1 MDITGLDWRLG
12 GTARLRIGPNNAIT
26 DVAGI
31 RVGHAQR
38 IGGGWLSGSTVV
50 LGEAGVTAAVDAR
63 GGGTATR
70 ELAALDPTGVV
81 ERIHAVYLGGGSAYG
96 LDAAGGVMAG
106 LAERGLGFAVGSEP
120 THVVPIV
127 PSATLFD
134 LGRGGDFFARPD
146 AALAREALEA
156 AFAGPAGAAVAQ
168 GTVGAGTGAVASEI
182 RGGIG
187 TASVVLPGGGVVGA
201 IVAVNSA
208 GGTVNQRTGLPWGE
222 LFELTHDDGR
232 AEFGLTPPDAAARRR
247 ALEALEHLAGG
258 RLPMRPLNTTL
269 AVVATDVPL
278 SRGQLLRLA
287 GCAHDGMAR
296 AIRPIHTLSDGDVV
310 FTMSTGAGPWPP
322 AEGPLPS
329 MHASDQVNQVL
340 AAGADV
346 MARAIVHA
354 VLAADPVTTPLG
366 HVPSYRTM
374 YTGEGS

>member
-1 MDITGLDWRLG
+1 MDVTGLDWRLG
-12 GTARLRIGPNNAIT
+12 GTGRLRIGPRNAIT
-26 DVAGI
+26 DVTGI

-38 IGGGWLSGSTVV
+38 IGDGWLTGSTVV
-50 LGEAGVTAAVDAR
+50 FGGEAGVTATVDAR

-70 ELAALDPTGVV
+70 EIAALDPTGLV

-106 LAERGLGFAVGSEP
+106 LAERGLGFTVGPEP
-120 THVVPIV
+120 THVVPVV

-156 AFAGPAGAAVAQ
+156 ALAGPDNAPVVQ
-168 GTVGAGTGAVASEI
+168 GSVGAGTGAVASEI
-182 RGGIG
+182 RGGVG

-201 IVAVNSA
+201 LVVVNSA
-208 GGTVNQRTGLPWGE
+208 GSTVNQRTGLPSGE
-222 LFELTHDDGR
+222 PFGLTHDDGR
-232 AEFGLTPPDAAARRR
+232 PEFALTPPDAEARRR
-247 ALEALEHLAGG
+247 AFDALGELAGG
-258 RLPMRPLNTTL
+258 HLPMRPLNTTL

-310 FTMSTGAGPWPP
+310 FAMSTGTGPWPP
-322 AEGPLPS
+322 PEGPIESL
-329 MHASDQVNQVL
+329 HASDQVNQVL
-340 AAGADV
+340 TAGADV
-346 MARAIVHA
+346 IARAIVHA
-354 VLAADPVTTPLG
+354 ILAVEPVTTPMG

-374 YTGEGS
+374 YT

>member
-1 MDITGLDWRLG
+1 MDATGLDWRLG
-12 GTARLRIGPNNAIT
+12 GTGRLRIGPRNAIT

-38 IGGGWLSGSTVV
+38 IGDGWLTGSTVV
-50 LGEAGVTAAVDAR
+50 YGGEAGVSATVDAR

-70 ELAALDPTGVV
+70 EIAALDPTGLV

-106 LAERGLGFAVGSEP
+106 LAERGLGFGVGPEP
-120 THVVPIV
+120 THVVPVV

-156 AFAGPAGAAVAQ
+156 ALASPDGAAVAR
-168 GTVGAGTGAVASEI
+168 GSVGAGTGAVASEI

-201 IVAVNSA
+201 LVAVNSA
-208 GGTVNQRTGLPWGE
+208 GSVVNQRTGLPWGE
-222 LFELTHDDGR
+222 PFELVHDDGR
-232 AEFGLTPPDAAARRR
+232 PEFDLAPPDEAARRR
-247 ALEALEHLAGG
+247 AFDALAELAGG

-310 FTMSTGAGPWPP
+310 FAMSTGTGPWPP
-322 AEGPLPS
+322 PEGPLPS
-329 MHASDQVNQVL
+329 LHASDQVNQVL
-340 AAGADV
+340 TAGADV
-346 MARAIVHA
+346 VARAIVHA
-354 VLAADPVTTPLG
+354 VLAVEPVETPMG
-366 HVPSYRTM
+366 RVPSYRTM
-374 YTGEGS
+374 YT

>member
-12 GTARLRIGPNNAIT
+12 GTGRLRTGPRNAIT
-26 DVAGI
+26 DVSGI

-38 IGGGWLSGSTVV
+38 IGDGWLTGSTVV
-50 LGEAGVTAAVDAR
+50 LGDGGVSAAVDAR

-70 ELAALDPTGVV
+70 EIAALDPTGVV
-81 ERIHAVYLGGGSAYG
+81 DRIHAVYLGGGSAYG

-106 LAERGLGFAVGSEP
+106 LAERGLGFPVGTEP
-120 THVVPIV
+120 THVVPVV

-156 AFAGPAGAAVAQ
+156 AFASPLGAPVAQ
-168 GTVGAGTGAVASEI
+168 GSVGAGTGAVASEI
-182 RGGIG
+182 RGGVG

-201 IVAVNSA
+201 LVVVNSA
-208 GGTVNQRTGLPWGE
+208 GSTVNQRTGLPWGE
-222 LFELTHDDGR
+222 LFELPDADGR
-232 AEFGLTPPDAAARRR
+232 GEFAITPPDAVARRR
-247 ALEALEHLAGG
+247 AVDALEKLAGG

-269 AVVATDVPL
+269 AVVATDIPL
-278 SRGQLLRLA
+278 TRGQLLRLA
-287 GCAHDGMAR
+287 SCAHDGMAR

-310 FTMSTGAGPWPP
+310 FTMSTGDGPWPP
-322 AEGPLPS
+322 PEGMLPS

-340 AAGADV
+340 SAGADV

-354 VLAADPVTTPLG
+354 VLSVEPVTTPLG
-366 HVPSYRTM
+366 HVPSYRSM
-374 YTGEGS
+374 YLGEDS

>member
-1 MDITGLDWRLG
+1 MDLTGLDWRLG
-12 GTARLRIGPNNAIT
+12 GTGRLRIGARNAIT
-26 DVAGI
+26 DVTGI
-31 RVGHAQR
+31 RVGHAGR
-38 IGGGWLSGSTVV
+38 AGDGWLTGSTVV
-50 LGEAGVTAAVDAR
+50 FGGEAGVTAAVDAR

-70 ELAALDPTGVV
+70 EIGALDPTGVV

-106 LAERGLGFAVGSEP
+106 LAERGLGFVVGSEP
-120 THVVPIV
+120 THVVPVV

-156 AFAGPAGAAVAQ
+156 ALASDDGAPVAE
-168 GTVGAGTGAVASEI
+168 GSVGAGTGAVAGEI
-182 RGGIG
+182 RGGVG

-201 IVAVNSA
+201 LVVVNSA
-208 GGTVNQRTGLPWGE
+208 GSTVNQRTGLPWGE
-222 LFELTHDDGR
+222 LFELPHDDGR
-232 AEFGLTPPDAAARRR
+232 PEFGLTPPDDAARRR
-247 ALEALEHLAGG
+247 ALDALAALSGG

-269 AVVATDVPL
+269 AVIATDIPL

-310 FTMSTGAGPWPP
+310 FGMSTGTGPWPP
-322 AEGPLPS
+322 AEGPLESLHP
-329 MHASDQVNQVL
+329 SDQVNQVL

-346 MARAIVHA
+346 IARAIVHA
-354 VLAADPVTTPLG
+354 VIAADPVTTPMG

-374 YTGEGS
+374 YT